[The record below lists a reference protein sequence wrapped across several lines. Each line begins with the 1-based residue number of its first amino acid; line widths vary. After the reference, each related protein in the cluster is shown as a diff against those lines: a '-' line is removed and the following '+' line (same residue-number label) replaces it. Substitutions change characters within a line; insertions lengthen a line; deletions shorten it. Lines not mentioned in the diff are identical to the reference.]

1 MTVYSKRALA
11 FPNPGATD
19 PKGGDGEIRL
29 GYEQFNYNVPDGLRE
44 HPYFKANEAEGNLI
58 VMETPK
64 DVEKVTTGAPGK
76 RANSDK
82 EAKPEDLGIADGG
95 EAKK

>member
-19 PKGGDGEIRL
+19 PKGQDGEIRF
-29 GYEQFNYNVPDGLRE
+29 GCEQFNYNVPAGLRE

-64 DVEKVTTGAPGK
+64 DVEKVTTGTPGK

>member
-19 PKGGDGEIRL
+19 PEGRDGEIRL

-58 VMETPK
+58 VVESPK
-64 DVEKVTTGAPGK
+64 DVEKVVTGITPK
-76 RANSDK
+76 RANVQK

-95 EAKK
+95 EVKK

>member
-11 FPNPGATD
+11 FPNPDATD
-19 PKGGDGEIRL
+19 PKGRDGEIRL
-29 GYEQFNYNVPDGLRE
+29 GYEQFNYNVPDALQKD
-44 HPYFKANEAEGNLI
+44 PYFAANKAEGNLI
-58 VMETPK
+58 VVETTK
-64 DVEKVTTGAPGK
+64 DVEKIVAGTTSK

-95 EAKK
+95 DAKK

>member
-1 MTVYSKRALA
+1 MTVYSKRAIALPD
-11 FPNPGATD
+11 PNATD
-19 PKGGDGEIRL
+19 PAGKDKEIHL
-29 GYEQFNYNVPDGLRE
+29 GFEKFNYDVPDSLRQ

-58 VMETPK
+58 VVETTK
-64 DVEKVTTGAPGK
+64 DVEKVVENTAPK
-76 RANSDK
+76 RANAQK